1 MVFALNPLRGLAW
14 HLVKRLIDQQFPD
27 AQGIS
32 THQLADWLTNDQ
44 PSPLLI
50 DVRGEGEYAV
60 SHLPGAQHLPSVAAV
75 QQADIPPT
83 ATLVLYCSVGYRSAR
98 LAENLQT
105 AGYPHVFNLEG
116 SIFEWHNQ
124 GRPLVAGQ
132 QPVDQ
137 VHPYNRLWGLL
148 LRERG

>member
-1 MVFALNPLRGLAW
+1 MVFTLNPLRGLAW
-14 HLVKRLIDQQFPD
+14 PLVKRLINQQFPD
-27 AQGIS
+27 AQRIS
-32 THQLADWLTNDQ
+32 THQLADWLLNDQ
-44 PSPLLI
+44 PSPVLI
-50 DVRGEGEYAV
+50 DVRGDAEYAV

-98 LAENLQT
+98 LAEKLQA
-105 AGYPHVFNLEG
+105 AGYQHVFNLEG

-132 QPVDQ
+132 QPVEQ

-148 LRERG
+148 LSERG